1 MTYNTIQRNSLN
13 INSTVPVNVSST
25 TKIMTKKTFLLCGVY
40 PIDVCIMRFLCQ
52 RVVKY
57 LITIII
63 KYRLRH
69 RYSD

>member
-1 MTYNTIQRNSLN
+1 MTYNSILRNSLN
-13 INSTVPVNVSST
+13 INSTVHVNVSST
-25 TKIMTKKTFLLCGVY
+25 TKKTFLLCGVY